1 MPDRDSTL
9 PSPSRA
15 RPAAGEAETGTE
27 PPEGG
32 LAAPASEV
40 RFMNCQEFRNTV
52 ADTDPRHPHLAECP
66 ACAQRLDRQ
75 NQLRAGLRAMAGEWN
90 RIQASPRIEEGLL
103 AAFRAQAGTLAP
115 LKVRRMPGLA
125 WVAALAAT
133 LAIGVIVMR
142 DRHQPKHL
150 ATAQNLESAAL
161 ESTDGLAGTT
171 DDGFVPL
178 PGAAQLPPA
187 EDVDLVRVEL
197 PRSAMR
203 QIGIEVSPERAS
215 EKIQADVMV
224 GADGLARS
232 VRFVEASGSD

>member
-1 MPDRDSTL
+1 
-9 PSPSRA
+9 
-15 RPAAGEAETGTE
+15 
-27 PPEGG
+27 
-32 LAAPASEV
+32 
-40 RFMNCQEFRNTV
+40 MNCQEFWNTV
-52 ADTDPRHPHLAECP
+52 ADSDPNHPHLAECP
-66 ACAQRLDRQ
+66 ACVQRLDSHD
-75 NQLRAGLRAMAGEWN
+75 QLRTGLRAMAGEWN
-90 RIQASPRIEEGLL
+90 RIQAPLRVEERLL

-115 LKVRRMPGLA
+115 SKVRRMPGLA

-133 LAIGVIVMR
+133 LAIGVIMIR
-142 DRHQPKHL
+142 DRHQPAHL
-150 ATAQNLESAAL
+150 AAQNLESAAL
-161 ESTDGLAGTT
+161 ESADGLEGAT

>member
-1 MPDRDSTL
+1 
-9 PSPSRA
+9 
-15 RPAAGEAETGTE
+15 
-27 PPEGG
+27 
-32 LAAPASEV
+32 
-40 RFMNCQEFRNTV
+40 MNCQEFWNIV
-52 ADTDPRHPHLAECP
+52 ADTDPNHPHLAECP
-66 ACAQRLDRQ
+66 TCAQRLDMHEH
-75 NQLRAGLRAMAGEWN
+75 LRTGLRAMAGEWK
-90 RIQASPRIEEGLL
+90 RIQAPPPVEERLL
-103 AAFRAQAGTLAP
+103 AAFRAQAGTLP
-115 LKVRRMPGLA
+115 PSKVRRMPGLA
-125 WVAALAAT
+125 WAAALAAT

-142 DRHQPKHL
+142 DRRQPTHL

-161 ESTDGLAGTT
+161 ESTYGLEGAA